1 VQASLLALTT
11 AVCFGINPLFV
22 KWAFSGSTTTELG
35 VFIGLAVAIPLYAVM
50 LPFFGGLHWDQV
62 TVPAFIGFILGGLFG
77 AGIGRGWL
85 FGAIQ
90 QIGASRA
97 TAIKNSSPLFS
108 TVLAVLVLGESVSSL
123 HWAAVVTIIVGLALI
138 GWRARGGET
147 VHLHGRGVLMALGA
161 AASYGVRPLFL
172 KFGLDAA
179 DLPLTAALVGAIAAI
194 SPYTYTL
201 ARRGGLSL
209 GARGTPARTVG
220 LFVIAGLLQGIGF
233 LALTMALADAR
244 VSVVYPITA
253 AAPIVTLA
261 GSYVLFRSAEH
272 LTWRVA
278 LGILAVVVG
287 VAGLTTR

>member
-1 VQASLLALTT
+1 MQASLLALTT

-22 KWAFSGSTTTELG
+22 KWGFSGSTTTELG
-35 VFIGLAVAIPLYAVM
+35 VFIGLVVTVPLYAVM
-50 LPFFGGLHWDQV
+50 LPLFGGLHWEQV
-62 TVPAFIGFILGGLFG
+62 TLPAFIGFILGGLFG

-108 TVLAVLVLGESVSSL
+108 TLLATLVLGESVSSL
-123 HWAAVVTIIVGLALI
+123 HWAAVVTIIVGLALV
-138 GWRARGGET
+138 GWRATSDRA
-147 VHLHGRGVLMALGA
+147 HLEGKGVLMALGA

-209 GARGTPARTVG
+209 GARGTPARTIW
-220 LFVIAGLLQGIGF
+220 LFVVAGLLQGIGF
-233 LALTMALADAR
+233 LALTMALAEAR

-261 GSYVLFRSAEH
+261 ASYLLFRSAEH

-278 LGILAVVVG
+278 LGILAVVGG
-287 VAGLTTR
+287 VAVLTTR

>member
-1 VQASLLALTT
+1 M
-11 AVCFGINPLFV
+11 
-22 KWAFSGSTTTELG
+22 
-35 VFIGLAVAIPLYAVM
+35 VM
-50 LPFFGGLHWDQV
+50 LPFFGGLHWEQV
-62 TVPAFIGFILGGLFG
+62 TAPAFIGFILGGLFG

-85 FGAIQ
+85 YGAIQ

-108 TVLAVLVLGESVSSL
+108 TLLAMLVLGESVSSL
-123 HWAAVVTIIVGLALI
+123 HWAAIVTIVAGLALV
-138 GWRARGGET
+138 GWRSSGAPARLEAG
-147 VHLHGRGVLMALGA
+147 GVLMAVGA

-172 KFGLDAA
+172 KFGLEAA

-194 SPYTYTL
+194 SPYAFTL

-209 GARGTPARTVG
+209 GVRGTPARTVW

-233 LALTMALADAR
+233 LALTFALANAR

-253 AAPIVTLA
+253 AAPIVTLVC
-261 GSYVLFRSAEH
+261 SYLLFRSAEH
-272 LTWRVA
+272 LTWRIA

-287 VAGLTTR
+287 VAVLTTR

>member
-1 VQASLLALTT
+1 
-11 AVCFGINPLFV
+11 
-22 KWAFSGSTTTELG
+22 
-35 VFIGLAVAIPLYAVM
+35 VFIGLVVTVPLYAVM
-50 LPFFGGLHWDQV
+50 LPLFGGLHWEQV
-62 TVPAFIGFILGGLFG
+62 TIPAFIGFILGGLFG

-108 TVLAVLVLGESVSSL
+108 TLLATLVLGESVSSL
-123 HWAAVVTIIVGLALI
+123 HWAAVVTIIVGLALV
-138 GWRARGGET
+138 GWRATSERG
-147 VHLHGRGVLMALGA
+147 HLEGKGVLMALGA

-209 GARGTPARTVG
+209 GARGTPARTIW

-233 LALTMALADAR
+233 LALTMALAEAR

-261 GSYVLFRSAEH
+261 ASYVLFRSAEH

-278 LGILAVVVG
+278 LGILAVVGG
-287 VAGLTTR
+287 VVVLTTR